1 LSSKKSEDE
10 KNVEDRKHNIIIYK
24 IPERKTENLAERNSN
39 DAVFVRDLCDCVFD
53 MKVEA
58 ADIEKMYRLGRWVEG
73 QSRPLLV
80 AFKNYEMK
88 EEIMTNLRKLKHSVE
103 KFIGIGISHDLHP
116 QEREDRKRMIQE
128 AIAEHDNLG
137 GDGSVLDTFVVI
149 SLFDTFNM
157 AQEQLDS
164 LEFDIMLE
172 ELLRE
177 ELLQDQFVS
186 STGMSF

>member
-1 LSSKKSEDE
+1 MSSKKSEDE

-116 QEREDRKRMIQE
+116 QEREDRKKMIQE

-137 GDGSVLDTFVVI
+137 GDGSENYRFIVVG
-149 SLFDTFNM
+149 
-157 AQEQLDS
+157 QGQ
-164 LEFDIMLE
+164 
-172 ELLRE
+172 RRR
-177 ELLQDQFVS
+177 VVKRKK
-186 STGMSF
+186 